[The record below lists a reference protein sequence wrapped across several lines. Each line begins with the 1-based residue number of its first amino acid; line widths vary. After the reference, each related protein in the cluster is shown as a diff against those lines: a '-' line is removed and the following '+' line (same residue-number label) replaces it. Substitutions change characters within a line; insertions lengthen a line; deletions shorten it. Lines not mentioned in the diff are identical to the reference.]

1 MRVERQQD
9 LGPDPLKTKIQA
21 IGAWDLDTVPSVS
34 IAHGLTAADIRE
46 VSVIIKKD
54 DVAEYYPIDFSI
66 GAAAVCGS
74 VYITATDIVL
84 SSVTGGGFDSINY
97 NDIAI
102 NRGWIVIKYV

>member
-1 MRVERQQD
+1 MRIERQQD

-34 IAHGLTAADIRE
+34 IAHGLTASDIRE

-66 GAAAVCGS
+66 GANAVCGS

-84 SSVTGGGFDSINY
+84 SSVTGGGFDSVNY